1 LAFLKSFGQ
10 ERFMK
15 KIAWLLMGI
24 STVGAFGAEDIFFY
38 RVGTIEVYMLV
49 ESAGP
54 GRPQILLGADD
65 AAKARYLKPGFQ
77 SATNTF
83 LVRGGG
89 RTVLVDTGFG
99 GKIFESMKTLGVN
112 PGDVDAV
119 FLTHMHGDHI
129 GGLARD
135 GKALF
140 PGALVYVAEK
150 EKEYWTV
157 TNVNQGAVAALL
169 PYGNRVKT
177 FRPGELG
184 ERLTELM
191 PGIEAFAA
199 YGHTPGHTCFLVSSG
214 TARLLIWGDLVHVQ
228 DIQFPLPDVSVTYD
242 TDPAM
247 AAETRKKVL
256 RYAVANSIPIAGMHL
271 TYPAVG
277 TVKEN
282 GDGGY
287 VLIPA
292 K

>member
-1 LAFLKSFGQ
+1 
-10 ERFMK
+10 MK
-15 KIAWLLMGI
+15 KIVWLLMGM
-24 STVGAFGAEDIFFY
+24 SAAGAFGAEDVFLY
-38 RVGTIEVYMLV
+38 RLGTIEVYTLV
-49 ESAGP
+49 ENAGP
-54 GRPQILLGADD
+54 GRPQVLLGASD

-77 SATNTF
+77 SSTNAF
-83 LVRGGG
+83 LVKGAG

-99 GKIFESMKTLGVN
+99 GKIFESMKSLGVD

-119 FLTHMHGDHI
+119 LLTHMHGDHI

-140 PGALVYVAEK
+140 PKALVYVSEK

-157 TNVNQGAVAALL
+157 TNVNHGAVAAFA

-184 ERLTELM
+184 GRLAELV

-199 YGHTPGHTCFLVSSG
+199 YGHTPGHSCFLVTSG
-214 TARLLIWGDLVHVQ
+214 TARLLIWGDLMHVQ
-228 DIQFPLPDVSVTYD
+228 DIQFPLPDISVTYD
-242 TDPAM
+242 TDPVM

-256 RYAVANSIPIAGMHL
+256 QYAAANNIPIAGMHL
-271 TYPAVG
+271 VYPAVG
-277 TVKEN
+277 TVRE
-282 GDGGY
+282 DGAGY
-287 VLIPA
+287 TLTPA